1 MVMVQSPHPEWWAQ
15 VLQSS
20 RQLKASQALVYK
32 FNRKPIKVRI
42 LASVI
47 NNNITDQSVTL
58 DLQWDDFIVILKTLF
73 QKDIDIHESSVQV

>member
-1 MVMVQSPHPEWWAQ
+1 MVQSHILSGGHKFYNPH
-15 VLQSS
+15 VNS
-20 RQLKASQALVYK
+20 KASQPLVYK